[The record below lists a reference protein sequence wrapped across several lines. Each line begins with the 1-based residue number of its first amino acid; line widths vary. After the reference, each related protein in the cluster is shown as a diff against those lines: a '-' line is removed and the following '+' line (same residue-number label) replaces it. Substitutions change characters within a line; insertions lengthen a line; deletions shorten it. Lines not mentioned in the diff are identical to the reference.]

1 MILIRFIRNNLCWS
15 GRSCEI
21 SALAAPL
28 EQKAHKLKMC
38 LREEVRASTNVP
50 CPGQVYFVQ
59 VGLGLRLQ
67 ITMWGHPMWLPFL
80 SLRFLSIRHIPGVVL

>member
-1 MILIRFIRNNLCWS
+1 MVLIRFIRNNLCWS

-21 SALAAPL
+21 SALATPL

-59 VGLGLRLQ
+59 VGLGLHLQ
-67 ITMWGHPMWLPFL
+67 IIM
-80 SLRFLSIRHIPGVVL
+80 